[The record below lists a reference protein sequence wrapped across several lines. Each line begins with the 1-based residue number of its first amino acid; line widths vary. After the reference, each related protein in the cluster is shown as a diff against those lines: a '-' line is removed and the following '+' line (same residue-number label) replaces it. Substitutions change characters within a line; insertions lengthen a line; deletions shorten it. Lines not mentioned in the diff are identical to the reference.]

1 MFTGFGM
8 FNTSSHRLKLL
19 AALVWYIGVIVL
31 LFKSSNLLLAAEKL
45 NPGQLWTGLAV
56 IGGLVLGVIKAKYLF
71 RRLCLKNLIRID
83 ALKQPK
89 LWHFYRW
96 RFFIFLF
103 SMITLGGY
111 LSRLAEGDYVMLI
124 VIAFVELS
132 VAIALL
138 GSSGCFFKQR

>member
-1 MFTGFGM
+1 MGIF
-8 FNTSSHRLKLL
+8 
-19 AALVWYIGVIVL
+19 GVIVL
-31 LFKSSNLLLAAEKL
+31 LFKSSNLILAAEKL

-56 IGGLVLGVIKAKYLF
+56 IGGLVLGVIKTRYLF
-71 RRLCLKNLIRID
+71 QRLCLKNLMRIE

-96 RFFIFLF
+96 RFFGFLF
-103 SMITLGGY
+103 SMIALDGY

-132 VAIALL
+132 VAIVLL
-138 GSSGCFFKQR
+138 GSSGCFFRRQ